1 MAENRPINRLLKPW
15 VHPTKSAFGKA
26 LAILA
31 GLAAAPDPVP
41 ARLAKNAS
49 PMAIQVTP
57 LAFRAQT

>member
-15 VHPTKSAFGKA
+15 VHPTKSVFGKA

-41 ARLAKNAS
+41 ARLATNAS
-49 PMAIQVTP
+49 PMAI
-57 LAFRAQT
+57 R